1 MNSNRISYANVL
13 SETQFVQL
21 RKQIPT
27 LWFDTCSYTPF
38 MFKIE
43 ILILKYCLCLHNC
56 YWFHTWSYTTI
67 MFRIEIL
74 ILKHCLFLLN
84 CYWFHT
90 WSYTTFMF
98 RIEIL
103 ILKHCWFLLNCYWFH
118 TWSYTTFMFRMEI
131 LILKYCLVLLN
142 CYGDSTYSTEERTIG
157 SNGRRKCF
165 QLMILTPKLLSKS
178 ETAIEQN
185 NNTDVSR
192 YLYCIWE

>member
-43 ILILKYCLCLHNC
+43 ILILKYCL
-56 YWFHTWSYTTI
+56 F
-67 MFRIEIL
+67 
-74 ILKHCLFLLN
+74 
-84 CYWFHT
+84 
-90 WSYTTFMF
+90 
-98 RIEIL
+98 
-103 ILKHCWFLLNCYWFH
+103 
-118 TWSYTTFMFRMEI
+118 
-131 LILKYCLVLLN
+131 LLN
-142 CYGDSTYSTEERTIG
+142 CYGDSAHRTETTIG
-157 SNGRRKCF
+157 SNGRRTCF

-178 ETAIEQN
+178 ETALEQN

>member
-43 ILILKYCLCLHNC
+43 ILILRYCLCLH
-56 YWFHTWSYTTI
+56 
-67 MFRIEIL
+67 
-74 ILKHCLFLLN
+74 N

-103 ILKHCWFLLNCYWFH
+103 ILKHC
-118 TWSYTTFMFRMEI
+118 
-131 LILKYCLVLLN
+131 LVLLN
-142 CYGDSTYSTEERTIG
+142 CYGDSTHRTEETTLG
-157 SNGRRKCF
+157 FNVRRKCF

-178 ETAIEQN
+178 ETALEQN

>member
-43 ILILKYCLCLHNC
+43 ILILRYCLCLHNC

-103 ILKHCWFLLNCYWFH
+103 ILKHCWFLLNCY
-118 TWSYTTFMFRMEI
+118 
-131 LILKYCLVLLN
+131 
-142 CYGDSTYSTEERTIG
+142 GDSAHRTETTIG

-178 ETAIEQN
+178 ETALEQN